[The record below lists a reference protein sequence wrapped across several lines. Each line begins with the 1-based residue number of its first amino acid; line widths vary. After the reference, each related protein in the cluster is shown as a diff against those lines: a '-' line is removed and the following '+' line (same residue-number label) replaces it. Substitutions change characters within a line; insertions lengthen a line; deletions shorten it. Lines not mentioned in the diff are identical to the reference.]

1 MKNTEQ
7 LSAQRPSTL
16 PHSPSTPCH
25 KPARFLPLALLLAA
39 LAIPGSQAQAT
50 IRFWN
55 GGGANNYWTTAAN
68 WGGTAPVAGDD
79 LIFQANSAVDVTSLN
94 NTNNFAAGTA
104 FRSITF
110 QVLSTNYVLNGNQ
123 VVFSD
128 AAVTALSSQSSGQNA
143 VNFDIQLNVNQTFE
157 ATLAYGPLVIDGAVN
172 LNGHHLTNSVVN
184 TSGNINI
191 GGRISGTGDLVKTG
205 NGTLLLDGAVN
216 NTYSGTTRVTDGT
229 LELNDVSAATEMV
242 PGDVI
247 ISAGA
252 TLLLSEGNQIADNA
266 NITVNGTAG
275 LISSSGRLN
284 LNGYSDIISALT
296 LSGGGD
302 VATGAGTLTLGGNLT
317 ASAAYDLFSGNYNQA
332 SISGNLSLGS
342 ATRTFS
348 VANNTSVSIELNISA
363 NISGSGTAGITKTG
377 TGTMALGGAN
387 TYPGLTTVSSGLIS
401 AGSASPFGNS
411 TAGTVLSGGSVILEG
426 VTVAN
431 EWLTNNSASSILEG
445 GDALT
450 SGWSSNIVLNADLD
464 VYVFTNGTLDLA
476 GAIRGTG
483 GIIKSQPGTLVFSGA
498 TANEYAGVTIV
509 NEGQLDLNKTISA
522 GAVPAGLVIGDGTGT
537 DTVRCLR
544 ALQIWS
550 LSSFV
555 TIHSSGVFDLNG
567 FEDTAIPLT
576 LDGGQITTGSGLVW
590 LGGTVTVLPG
600 VAPAASINGNAYLYA
615 SVVITNAGHSLSPDL
630 NINAAISGD
639 TGRGITKTGAGEVR
653 VERGEHLQWPSYR

>member
-342 ATRTFS
+342 ATRTLQCGKQHICQHRTEHFS
-348 VANNTSVSIELNISA
+348 EHQR
-363 NISGSGTAGITKTG
+363 
-377 TGTMALGGAN
+377 LGHRRHHQDRYRHHG
-387 TYPGLTTVSSGLIS
+387 PGRSQHLPGPDD
-401 AGSASPFGNS
+401 G
-411 TAGTVLSGGSVILEG
+411 EQR
-426 VTVAN
+426 
-431 EWLTNNSASSILEG
+431 
-445 GDALT
+445 
-450 SGWSSNIVLNADLD
+450 ADLRRQRIA
-464 VYVFTNGTLDLA
+464 V
-476 GAIRGTG
+476 RE
-483 GIIKSQPGTLVFSGA
+483 QHSG
-498 TANEYAGVTIV
+498 
-509 NEGQLDLNKTISA
+509 
-522 GAVPAGLVIGDGTGT
+522 
-537 DTVRCLR
+537 
-544 ALQIWS
+544 
-550 LSSFV
+550 
-555 TIHSSGVFDLNG
+555 HG
-567 FEDTAIPLT
+567 FERRQRDSRRR
-576 LDGGQITTGSGLVW
+576 DCGQR
-590 LGGTVTVLPG
+590 
-600 VAPAASINGNAYLYA
+600 VA
-615 SVVITNAGHSLSPDL
+615 HEQF
-630 NINAAISGD
+630 
-639 TGRGITKTGAGEVR
+639 R
-653 VERGEHLQWPSYR
+653 